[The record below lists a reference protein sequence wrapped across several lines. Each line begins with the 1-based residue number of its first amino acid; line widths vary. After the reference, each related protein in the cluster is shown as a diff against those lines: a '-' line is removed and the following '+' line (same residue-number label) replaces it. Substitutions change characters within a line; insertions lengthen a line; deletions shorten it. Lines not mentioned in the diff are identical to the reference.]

1 MNPTRRAILTAFGIS
16 TVLFMGLLWP
26 LNAYLHVAIFHL
38 SGPVSAVIGPVLLE
52 FGAIWVLISLVLAW
66 GSKHPSVNA
75 YIWAVLLVIMAREVV
90 EYWYWSR
97 PNWPPVPTSVDVL
110 FIVLLVVAIIAVWA
124 LKSRAP
130 KLLGSFGKFAE
141 VILAFVALSG
151 AFTVVQIL
159 ESGWKA
165 RDIND
170 PRPLHEASAAAGV
183 SPKHGRIIWVVFD
196 ELSYQQ
202 LYGHRFAGLEM
213 PAFDKLAGES
223 TVFTNARPEGIN
235 TEEVLPSLMSGISV
249 SAIRSPTAGA
259 PLSLKNM
266 ATGKWQQFDPHDTV
280 FQDALNAGYSTA
292 VAGWYVP
299 YCRIIPSVLD
309 HCFWNNRAPI
319 IPFIN
324 LYSGHTF
331 GWNTRLLA
339 LTSLHIR
346 AAQLRLM
353 RRPSLDDPQTS
364 AHQEVYQQLVENGDQ
379 MLADPSV
386 NFLLLH
392 MPIPHPKGIYDRKT
406 ASFSLRSNGYIDSLA
421 LCDVHLSHLR
431 ALLEKNGTWD
441 QTTLVVMG
449 DHSWRVP
456 IFWRGS
462 YLTAEEEIASGGE
475 KYDDRPAYI
484 VKLPGQKTPARIDTP
499 FKAIRTRAL
508 FDALLQGN
516 IATPQQLSDWAK

>member
-1 MNPTRRAILTAFGIS
+1 
-16 TVLFMGLLWP
+16 MGLLWP

-110 FIVLLVVAIIAVWA
+110 FIVLLVVAIIAVWV
-124 LKSRAP
+124 LKSHAP
-130 KLLGSFGKFAE
+130 RLLGNFGKFAE

-151 AFTVVQIL
+151 AFTVVQIF

-170 PRPLHEASAAAGV
+170 PRPLHEAAAAAGV

-213 PAFDKLAGES
+213 PAFDRLAGES

-249 SAIRSPTAGA
+249 SAIRSPAAGV

-266 ATGKWQQFDPHDTV
+266 ATGRWQQFDPHDTV

-309 HCFWNNRAPI
+309 HCFWSNLAPV
-319 IPFIN
+319 IPFID
-324 LYSGHTF
+324 LYAGHTF
-331 GWNTRLLA
+331 GWNAKHLA
-339 LTSLHIR
+339 LSSLENR
-346 AAQLRLM
+346 ASQLRLM
-353 RRPSLDDPQTS
+353 KRPSLNDLQTT
-364 AHQEVYQQLVENGDQ
+364 AHWESYGDLVAKGDE

-392 MPIPHPKGIYDRKT
+392 LPIPHPRGIYDRKT
-406 ASFSLRSNGYIDSLA
+406 ASFSFNSQGYIDNLA
-421 LCDVHLSHLR
+421 LCDAYLAHLR
-431 ALLEKNGTWD
+431 ELLEKDGTWD

-456 IFWRGS
+456 IYWHGS
-462 YLTAEEEIASGGE
+462 YLSQEEEIASEGE
-475 KYDDRPAYI
+475 KYDARPAYI
-484 VKLPGQKTPARIDTP
+484 VKLPDEKTAAHIDMP
-499 FKAIRTRAL
+499 FAALRTRAL
-508 FDALLQGN
+508 FDALLQGR
-516 IATPQQLSDWAK
+516 ILTPQQLADWAK